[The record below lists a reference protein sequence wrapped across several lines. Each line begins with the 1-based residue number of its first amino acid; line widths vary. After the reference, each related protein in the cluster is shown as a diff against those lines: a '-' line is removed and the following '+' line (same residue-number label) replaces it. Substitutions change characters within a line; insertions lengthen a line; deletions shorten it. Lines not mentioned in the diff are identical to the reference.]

1 MKYYEIINPFFVFFS
16 YTFQNHCGLFLYLD
30 RSGRILIDN
39 AGGHLSVGTEVEV
52 NICNTDIHIKHYC
65 LNYFI
70 LLLCF
75 LFYLLFTP
83 TTNQPILYEKEL
95 NTFSDNCWTIFFF
108 VWSPRHWN
116 RSSSRVTT
124 VKFFT
129 RTVILQ
135 IFTWTVS
142 TNKIK

>member
-52 NICNTDIHIKHYC
+52 NICNTDIHIKPYC

-95 NTFSDNCWTIFFF
+95 NTFSDNCWTIFFLYD
-108 VWSPRHWN
+108 PLD
-116 RSSSRVTT
+116 
-124 VKFFT
+124 
-129 RTVILQ
+129 IEIDPLLG
-135 IFTWTVS
+135 
-142 TNKIK
+142 